1 MDRTL
6 LWNRASAPWAW
17 ALPWALAAACAVP
30 WLLPEEWKGHLPPA
44 LPWLGWG
51 LVLLSLPLL
60 RTRRWAPLPLVVL
73 LPWGTLG
80 ALRGQT
86 LREARLPQGW
96 VELQGSISEPWT
108 PRRDRLES
116 RLAMGGWEAGLSVPR
131 DGAPPPAPGTP
142 VRVRAEWVAPE
153 PAPTFLAERPRWRAL
168 DGGLPRRAFL
178 PSGLVFEVL
187 GPPAPGP
194 TLRLRA
200 WARTRFEAL
209 PLEPLARDLWGALS
223 LGIPPLSDEAFA
235 PFAESGT
242 LHVLVVSGLQVTLVM
257 VLAGWLARPLGRLGI
272 TASALSAGLAF
283 ALVVGLSA
291 PVWRG
296 LLMGTAWALGRASG
310 WRVAPVLG
318 LHGALLAWFL
328 GHPAAGCDPGFL
340 LAWWALLALLW
351 GTEPVADLMLPL
363 AGPLARP
370 LATLVAPW
378 AATLPFLAL
387 FHGGA
392 PVWAVVANAF
402 ILPAV
407 MVLTP
412 VCLLLTL
419 VPWASAI
426 SAVGGI
432 LGWIG
437 GGLLPRFAALRPL
450 GTAPLSPWVLL
461 ILGWLALAHRR
472 ARFRRTRALALSLL
486 GGTAL
491 LMATRGTGAAPD
503 TLSLEAVD
511 VGQGDA
517 LLVRQPGGDATL
529 IDTGPSPWAARR
541 IVRVLSRRGVRE
553 PVHLVLTH
561 PHGDHT
567 GGYATLGR
575 LWPLASL
582 TRPATADPEDPWVP
596 FGAMPGAQDLRRG
609 DHWSRG
615 EATYSVR
622 WPAKPFNLPDANM
635 VSLVLRV
642 DWRDRQLWFMGDALD
657 IQERDLLDLGDPG
670 SGVHRLLK
678 AGHHGSRSST
688 TPEWTRALG
697 PEAVVLTAGR
707 RNRFGHPH
715 PETLATLQTTPTYR
729 VGDLLGVRFQAA
741 PSGWQVESGAR
752 RTPPSPS
759 RPR

>member
-1 MDRTL
+1 M
-6 LWNRASAPWAW
+6 
-17 ALPWALAAACAVP
+17 
-30 WLLPEEWKGHLPPA
+30 
-44 LPWLGWG
+44 PWLGWS
-51 LVLLSLPLL
+51 LILLSLPLL
-60 RTRRWAPLPLVVL
+60 RSRRWAPLPFLIL

-80 ALRGQT
+80 ALRGQV
-86 LREARLPQGW
+86 LREARTPRGW
-96 VELQGSISEPWT
+96 VECQGTIAEPWT
-108 PRRDRLES
+108 PRGERLES
-116 RLAMGGWEAGLSVPR
+116 RLALEGWEAGLSVPR
-131 DGAPPPAPGTP
+131 DSTPPPPPGTP
-142 VRVRAEWVAPE
+142 VRLRAEWVGPE
-153 PAPTFLAERPRWRAL
+153 PAPAFLAERPRWRAL
-168 DGGLPRRAFL
+168 DGGMPRRAFL

-187 GPPAPGP
+187 GPPSPSPA
-194 TLRLRA
+194 LRLRT

-223 LGIPPLSDEAFA
+223 LGIPPTSDEAFA

-242 LHVLVVSGLQVTLVM
+242 LHVLVVSGLQVSLVM
-257 VLAGWLARPLGRLGI
+257 VLAGWLARPLGRVGI
-272 TASALSAGLAF
+272 TTSALGAGLAF
-283 ALVVGLSA
+283 AWVVGLSA

-296 LLMGTAWALGRASG
+296 LLMGSAWALGRASG

-318 LHGALLAWFL
+318 LHGALLIWFL

-351 GTEPVADLMLPL
+351 GAEPVADLLLPL

-392 PVWAVVANAF
+392 PVWAVVANAL

-412 VCLLLTL
+412 VCLLLTMI
-419 VPWASAI
+419 PWAAAVA
-426 SAVGGI
+426 AVGR
-432 LGWIG
+432 LLAWIG
-437 GGLLPRFAALRPL
+437 GDLLPHFAALRPL
-450 GTAPLSPWVLL
+450 GTAPLGPWLFL

-472 ARFRRTRALALSLL
+472 ARFDRTRALTLALLATT
-486 GGTAL
+486 GL

-517 LLVRQPGGDATL
+517 LLVRQPGGGATL

-553 PVHLVLTH
+553 PLHLVLTH
-561 PHGDHT
+561 PHGDHA

-582 TRPATADPEDPWVP
+582 TRPESADPEDPWTP
-596 FGAMPGAQDLRRG
+596 FGAMPGALDVRRG
-609 DHWSRG
+609 ATWSRG
-615 EATYSVR
+615 EATFSVR
-622 WPAKPFNLPDANM
+622 WPARPFNLPDANM

-642 DWRDRQLWFMGDALD
+642 DWRDHQLWLMGDALD

-670 SGVHRLLK
+670 PGSHRILK

-688 TPEWTRALG
+688 TQDWVGALA

-707 RNRFGHPH
+707 HNRFGHPH
-715 PETLATLQTTPTYR
+715 AETLATLEALPTYL
-729 VGDLLGVRFQAA
+729 VGAQRGVRFQAD
-741 PSGWQVESGAR
+741 PTGWQVDSGAR
-752 RTPPSPS
+752 RTLPSPS
-759 RPR
+759 GPR